1 MREVIVDC
9 ALYRHGHRTEQPEDF
24 SAALRRARSLD
35 DAFVWVGLHEPAED
49 EFDRITRDFG
59 LHPLAVE
66 DSLHAHQ
73 RPKLEVYADSL
84 FLVLKPVA
92 YDDEAGTLST
102 GELMVFVGDSFV
114 LTVRHGEAN
123 PLGSVRRR
131 LEEDPEV
138 LRHGPTAVM
147 YAVSDT
153 VVDHYLDVAAAL
165 HEDLDELEAAVFA
178 SQARLGAVTAG
189 RIYEFKRRALEFR
202 RATMPLTDPVTRL
215 TGAGLP
221 FVHKDSRLFFRD
233 VADHLSRVNEQVES
247 IDRLLSDILSAYLAQ
262 MGVRQN
268 DDMRKISAWAAM
280 FAVPTA
286 IAGVYG
292 MNFDHMPEL
301 HWVWGYPATILL
313 MAAICVVLF
322 RIFKRRDWF

>member
-1 MREVIVDC
+1 MQEVIVDC
-9 ALYRHGHRTEQPEDF
+9 ALYRRGRRAERPRDF
-24 SAALRRARSLD
+24 SAALRRARAEG
-35 DAFVWVGLHEPAED
+35 DAFLWIGLHEPTEE
-49 EFDRITRDFG
+49 EFNRVTRDFG

-92 YDDEAGTLST
+92 YEGDGGRLST
-102 GELMVFVGDSFV
+102 GELMVFVGEAFV

-123 PLGSVRRR
+123 PLGPVRRR
-131 LEEDPEV
+131 LEEDPDV

-165 HEDLDELEAAVFA
+165 HTDLEGLEAAVFA
-178 SQARLGAVTAG
+178 EDARLGAGTAS

-202 RATMPLTDPVTRL
+202 RATVPLTDAVTRL
-215 TGAGLP
+215 TGAGVP
-221 FVHKDSRLFFRD
+221 FVHQDSRLFFRD

-247 IDRLLSDILSAYLAQ
+247 IDRLLTDILSAYLAQ

-313 MAAICVVLF
+313 MVTVCVVLF

>member
-1 MREVIVDC
+1 MRGVIVDC
-9 ALYRHGHRTEQPEDF
+9 VLYRRGRRTERPQDF
-24 SAALRRARSLD
+24 SAALREARSSADTFL
-35 DAFVWVGLHEPAED
+35 WIGLYEPTEA
-49 EFDRITRDFG
+49 EFDQVTRDFG

-92 YDDEAGTLST
+92 YDETADALST

-114 LTVRHGEAN
+114 LTVRHGAAN
-123 PLGSVRRR
+123 PLGSVRER
-131 LEEDPEV
+131 LEESPDV

-153 VVDHYLDVAAAL
+153 VVDQYLDVAATLHTAL
-165 HEDLDELEAAVFA
+165 GELEAGVFA
-178 SQARLGAVTAG
+178 KDARVGTGTAN

-202 RATMPLTDPVTRL
+202 RATVPLTDPVARL
-215 TGAGLP
+215 TGAGVP
-221 FVHKDSRLFFRD
+221 FVHKDARLFFRD
-233 VADHLSRVNEQVES
+233 VADHLSRVNEQVEA
-247 IDRLLSDILSAYLAQ
+247 IDRLLTDILSAYLAQ

-292 MNFDHMPEL
+292 MNFEHMPEL
-301 HWVWGYPATILL
+301 HWVWGYPATLLL
-313 MAAICVVLF
+313 MVTICVVLF

>member
-9 ALYRHGHRTEQPEDF
+9 ALYRNGQRAERPEDF
-24 SAALRRARSLD
+24 SEALRQARSAA
-35 DAFVWVGLHEPAED
+35 DAFLWIGLYEPTEA
-49 EFDRITRDFG
+49 EFDRVTHAFG

-84 FLVLKPVA
+84 FLVLKPVG
-92 YDDEAGTLST
+92 YDEDSGQLST
-102 GELMVFVGDSFV
+102 GELMLFVGDSFV
-114 LTVRHGEAN
+114 VTVRHGEAN
-123 PLGSVRRR
+123 PLGSVRSR
-131 LEEDPEV
+131 LEDEPGV

-153 VVDHYLDVAAAL
+153 VVDHYLEVAAAL
-165 HEDLDELEAAVFA
+165 LTDLDDLEAGLFSRESREAPDMV
-178 SQARLGAVTAG
+178 S
-189 RIYEFKRRALEFR
+189 RIYEFKRRAVEFR
-202 RATMPLTDPVTRL
+202 RATVPLTDPVTRL
-215 TGAGLP
+215 TGSGVP
-221 FVHKDSRLFFRD
+221 FVHEDSRLFFRD

-301 HWVWGYPATILL
+301 HWIWGYPATILL
-313 MAAICVVLF
+313 MATICVVLF
-322 RIFKRRDWF
+322 RVFKRRNWF